1 VAIIQTLY
9 YDDAPIFTNGGKMK
23 RYVTDNVGRTYA
35 LMLDSGMLR
44 IYDGGVQTDCVFLAD
59 NELSLVDKVET
70 YEDAVAL
77 ATKGTRSEIF

>member
-1 VAIIQTLY
+1 
-9 YDDAPIFTNGGKMK
+9 MK

-44 IYDGGVQTDCVFLAD
+44 IYDGGVQTDCVFLAA